1 MTPQVDSISS
11 DSELPDTTDVVVIGG
26 GIIGVATALTLAERG
41 IAVVL
46 CEKGIIAGE
55 QSCRNW
61 GWVRQQG
68 RDHRELPLMVE
79 STRLWEAMDARVGC
93 ATGFVQCGVV
103 YLEETEQDVSAR
115 ETWLE
120 HARPYG
126 VDSRIISAA
135 EANELLPGSTKH
147 WAGALYTRSDGRAE
161 PSIAAPAMAR
171 AAQAK
176 GAIILENTAVRG
188 IETTTG
194 AVSTVVTEK
203 GSVKC
208 SSVVLAGGMWSG
220 LFCKSIG
227 LTLPQLGVISSVLRT
242 RPIPDGPEL
251 SASAPGVSFRK
262 RLDGGYSIAE
272 TRGPTIVEIVPNS
285 FRFGKIFL
293 PLAWLARAHLRPR
306 LSRRFLDEW
315 QQSRRW
321 SLDGISP
328 FETTRI
334 LDPEP
339 LSGALDRAR
348 KNLAETFPFF
358 NQLEVAESW
367 AGLIDATP
375 DAIPVISAVDALP
388 GLFLATGFSGHG
400 FGIGPAAGQLA
411 ADLVTGNTPLVDPT
425 PFRFSRFSDG
435 TPIRPV
441 VAP

>member
-1 MTPQVDSISS
+1 MTPQVDSINSN
-11 DSELPDTTDVVVIGG
+11 SELPGSTEVVVIGG

-46 CEKGIIAGE
+46 CEKGTIAAE

-79 STRLWEAMDARVGC
+79 STRLWQAMDARVGS
-93 ATGFVQCGVV
+93 ATGFVQCGVI
-103 YLEETEQDVSAR
+103 YLEETEQDLAAR

-120 HARPYG
+120 NARPYG
-126 VDSRIISAA
+126 VDSRVVSSG
-135 EANELLPGSTKH
+135 EANELLPGSTKR

-161 PSIAAPAMAR
+161 PAMAAPAMAR
-171 AAQAK
+171 AAQTR

-188 IETTTG
+188 IETTAG
-194 AVSTVVTEK
+194 AVSTVITEK
-203 GSVKC
+203 GSLNC
-208 SSVVLAGGMWSG
+208 SSAVLAGGVWSS
-220 LFCKSIG
+220 LFCRNLD
-227 LTLPQLGVISSVLRT
+227 LTLPQLSVISSVLRT
-242 RPIPDGPEL
+242 RPMPDGPEL
-251 SASAPGVSFRK
+251 SASGPGFSFRK
-262 RLDGGYSIAE
+262 RMDGGYSIAE
-272 TRGPTIVEIVPNS
+272 SRGPTIAEIVPNS

-293 PLAWLARAHLRPR
+293 PLAWLARQHLRPR
-306 LSRRFLDEW
+306 LSSRFLDEW
-315 QQSRRW
+315 RQPRRW
-321 SLDGISP
+321 PLDRISP
-328 FETTRI
+328 FEMTRT

-339 LSGALDRAR
+339 PPGVLDRVR
-348 KNLAETFPFF
+348 KNLAATFPFF
-358 NQLEVAESW
+358 DQLKIAASW

-375 DAIPVISAVDALP
+375 DAIPVISAVDTLP

-411 ADLVTGNTPLVDPT
+411 ADLVTGNTPLIDPA